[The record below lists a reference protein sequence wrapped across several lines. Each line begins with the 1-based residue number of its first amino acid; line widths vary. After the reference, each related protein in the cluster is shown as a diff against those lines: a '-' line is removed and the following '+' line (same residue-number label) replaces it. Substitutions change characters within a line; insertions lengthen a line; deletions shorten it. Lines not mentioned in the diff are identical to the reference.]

1 MSAQL
6 DSSERM
12 DPARCNP
19 ATRVSVI
26 KEVMAWVKDDNPKS
40 SMMRMHGRAGAGKS
54 ALAQIIGELCREN
67 GFLAASFFF
76 SRTSKRNNGHSLIP
90 TIAYQLAHSYPGTQA
105 YIQKRL
111 EKDPSLL
118 DRSMQ
123 TIMEELIVG
132 ALTSWRCT
140 GACILKSMVER
151 PPRLVVIDGLD
162 ECDDPKVQCEILRVL
177 AIAIEQLPRPIRFLV
192 SSRPETHIVHT
203 FSHNPIFGSINLVKI
218 DLEDRDADA
227 DIRTFCTQE
236 FEKIKETHPLSQ
248 SITGH
253 FFPEDWPSP
262 SEISDIAKK
271 ASGQFI
277 YASTVLK
284 YIQSNSHNPMNRL
297 NIIRGIFIKPDQD
310 APFAELDGLYTHI
323 FACVPAEYSPLL
335 LQVLSLMVIPRA
347 EGDGLGEFTAPS
359 MIEKLLLLDRGELD
373 LLLGYLPSLIGV
385 NGPHKPIKFF
395 HASLPE
401 FLLDHTRSGMSLIP
415 ARSIHET
422 LVKRYLDLLSLCA
435 SQINTPERK
444 ILISEYSTAFVNHL
458 ERTAED
464 MDPVYAKFLSSRED
478 VSTLLRIY
486 AFMSIQR
493 TQGDGLGEFT
503 SPLVIQQ
510 LLPLKESQQGSLL
523 DLPTLI
529 EIKGPNE
536 PIQFMHS
543 SLLSFL
549 LDPTRSGRFSVSPVD
564 AHADLTICYHRRL
577 QTLATHKFRRVS
589 DFPTFNDFK
598 TNLVPFLNHRKR
610 VINPSGL
617 PRKVVAD
624 LDFIPIYKSLRG
636 YSSTGKQLPSFNS
649 LGRGW
654 IRGQVQDLLHW
665 LVRSLFSRVI

>member
-1 MSAQL
+1 
-6 DSSERM
+6 
-12 DPARCNP
+12 
-19 ATRVSVI
+19 
-26 KEVMAWVKDDNPKS
+26 
-40 SMMRMHGRAGAGKS
+40 MHGKAGAGKS
-54 ALAQIIGELCREN
+54 ALAQTIGELCREN
-67 GFLAASFFF
+67 GLLAASFFF

-111 EKDPSLL
+111 EKDPSLF
-118 DRSMQ
+118 DKSMQ
-123 TIMEELIVG
+123 TITEKLIVG
-132 ALTSWRCT
+132 ALASWRCT
-140 GACILKSMVER
+140 GAYILKSMVER

-177 AIAIEQLPRPIRFLV
+177 AIAIKQLPRPIRFLV
-192 SSRPETHIVHT
+192 TSRPETHIMHT
-203 FSHNPIFGSINLVKI
+203 FSHDSLFESINLVKI

-253 FFPEDWPSP
+253 SFPEDWPSP
-262 SEISDIAKK
+262 SEISDIVRK

-277 YASTVLK
+277 YASTVMK
-284 YIQSNSHNPMNRL
+284 YIQSKSHNPMNRL
-297 NIIRGIFIKPDQD
+297 NIIHGIFIKPDQD

-323 FACVPAEYSPLL
+323 FACVPTEYSPLL

-359 MIEKLLLLDRGELD
+359 MIEKLLLLDRGQLD

-395 HASLPE
+395 HASLPD

-415 ARSIHET
+415 AGSIHEYLH
-422 LVKRYLDLLSLCA
+422 LVSLCT
-435 SQINTPERK
+435 SQTNTPERK
-444 ILISEYSTAFVNHL
+444 ILISEYSTAFANHL
-458 ERTAED
+458 ERTTLTAED
-464 MDPVYAKFLSSRED
+464 MDPIYTKFLSSMED

-510 LLPLKESQQGSLL
+510 LLPPKESQQGSLL

-529 EIKGPNE
+529 EIKRPNE
-536 PIQFMHS
+536 PIQFVHS
-543 SLLSFL
+543 SLLGFL

-564 AHADLTICYHRRL
+564 AHVDLTICYYRRL
-577 QTLATHKFRRVS
+577 QTLASQDFRH
-589 DFPTFNDFK
+589 FNDFK
-598 TNLVPFLNHRKR
+598 ANLVPFLNHRKR

-617 PRKVVAD
+617 PREVVAD
-624 LDFIPIYKSLRG
+624 LDFIPIYKFLRG
-636 YSSTGKQLPSFNS
+636 YSFTAAETLPNFDS
-649 LGRGW
+649 LEQGW
-654 IRGQVQDLLHW
+654 IRGQVQDFLHW
-665 LVRSLFSRVI
+665 LVSSLSSRVI